1 MLKDYSLRVIKQ
13 LMRKTFIFLIAI
25 TALIS
30 CKTTTEK
37 CVDKLIEEEG
47 YSYEE
52 ACDECEYIRDSE
64 ARYDRN

>member
-1 MLKDYSLRVIKQ
+1 
-13 LMRKTFIFLIAI
+13 MRKIFILLVAI
-25 TALIS
+25 TSLIS

>member
-1 MLKDYSLRVIKQ
+1 MEKI
-13 LMRKTFIFLIAI
+13 FILLVAI
-25 TALIS
+25 TSLIS

-52 ACDECEYIRDSE
+52 ACDECEYMRDSE

>member
-1 MLKDYSLRVIKQ
+1 MKKIILLGVFT
-13 LMRKTFIFLIAI
+13 LLV
-25 TALIS
+25 S

-52 ACDECEYIRDSE
+52 ACDECEYMRDSE